1 MYLQF
6 ASKDVRISTP
16 TPYGFHAPF
25 LSSDMLECLV
35 MHDTG
40 QLSESPFLMHPKENQ
55 TAGYYQDPIAI
66 LDFAS
71 LYPSIFMAHLCYT
84 TLLHP
89 KDASSLPAD
98 LVNTSPTGAKFVV
111 SSVRHGVLPRIC
123 GALIRARKLARDRMA
138 AVDVGRDERAVL
150 DGRQKALKVIHSYP

>member
-1 MYLQF
+1 MYPQF

-16 TPYGFHAPF
+16 TPYRFHAPF
-25 LSSDMLECLV
+25 LSSDMLECFD

-71 LYPSIFMAHLCYT
+71 LYPSIFMAYNL
-84 TLLHP
+84 
-89 KDASSLPAD
+89 
-98 LVNTSPTGAKFVV
+98 
-111 SSVRHGVLPRIC
+111 
-123 GALIRARKLARDRMA
+123 
-138 AVDVGRDERAVL
+138 
-150 DGRQKALKVIHSYP
+150 